1 MRVTG
6 KTVSMEQTQV
16 KHTLRRRSFFSRLFS
31 GVVGG
36 WIAGNLFSELIR
48 PKRIAQSNEQIR
60 VTINPLAVPRLSKD
74 EISHGA

>member
-1 MRVTG
+1 
-6 KTVSMEQTQV
+6 MEQTQE
-16 KHTLRRRSFFSRLFS
+16 KHTLQRRSFFSRLFS

-36 WIAGNLFSELIR
+36 WIAGNLFSDIML

-74 EISHGA
+74 ELSHGA